1 MVVERFLFGG
11 VEFMSKQLVFD
22 AKTGETKIIEVED
35 IATEIV
41 PLEPEP
47 IVPEPKAPTMEQ
59 MALALMQTQAE
70 LEATTEALDFLI
82 MGGI

>member
-41 PLEPEP
+41 QLEPEP
-47 IVPEPKAPTMEQ
+47 QAPTMEQ
-59 MALALMQTQAE
+59 MAIALMQTQAE
-70 LEATTEALDFLI
+70 LEAATEALDFLI
-82 MGGI
+82 MGGM